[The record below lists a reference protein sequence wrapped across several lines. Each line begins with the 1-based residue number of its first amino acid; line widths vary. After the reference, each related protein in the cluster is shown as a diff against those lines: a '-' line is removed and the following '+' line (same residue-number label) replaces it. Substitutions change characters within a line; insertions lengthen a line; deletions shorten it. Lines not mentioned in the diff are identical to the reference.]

1 MYTLDWIILAIYFLV
16 LLAIGLWASST
27 RRKDSSLFLAGHSL
41 RWHHIG
47 FSMWGTNVGPSM
59 LIASA
64 SAGFTTGIVSG
75 NYAWYAFVFIALLA
89 FVFAP
94 RYLGTKVHTLPEFMG
109 MRYGPSTR
117 NILAWYTIVTIIISW
132 LALTLF
138 AGGIL
143 IRQVFAI
150 PMWASALTL
159 LAVSAFFTM
168 LGGLKA
174 VAYTNVYQM
183 LLLIFVSA
191 TLTIAGL
198 DRVGGVAA
206 LAAKVPADYWVLFK
220 PNDDAAFPWLPIVLG
235 YPVMGVWFWCTD
247 QSMVQPVL
255 AARDLREGQLGANF
269 TGWLKILDVP
279 LYILPGVICFAL
291 FGDTLTNADEAY
303 LTMVRTLFPT
313 GMVGLVF
320 AVLTAC
326 LVSTIGSAL
335 NALSTVFTMDIYMK
349 RHRHDASQSH
359 INFVGRLATVCGAA
373 LAIVLTVAI
382 DSIKGLNLFNV
393 FQSVLGFIAPP
404 MTAVFLLGVFWRRTT
419 TLAANLALTAGTA
432 FCLAVGVLYLWPP
445 QWLHIQWPHFMM
457 LSFLLCAALM
467 AAMAAAALFSG
478 AAFAQAGNLRYT
490 IMVNKFEN
498 KANWRGQWDL
508 GDAWGT
514 ILTDQLVQSG
524 KFIVLGEADMRGAA
538 MAEQDLG
545 ASGRTAGGKKTPKAG
560 RMSPAQLLVKGAIT
574 HVQETKGGGGGF
586 GGLWIEVYVGDKWD
600 VASLLCQ
607 FVLYLV
613 QVLCC
618 PDVGGCDAY
627 QFAARLDKSQRLL
640 DGGSG
645 VHGVRVGHRLHH
657 NRAA

>member
-1 MYTLDWIILAIYFLV
+1 MQTLDWIILAAYFV
-16 LLAIGLWASST
+16 ILLAIGLWASSK
-27 RRKDSSLFLAGHSL
+27 RKKESSLFLAGRSL

-94 RYLGTKVHTLPEFMG
+94 RYLGSKVHTLPEFMG
-109 MRYGPSTR
+109 LRYGQSTR

-143 IRQVFAI
+143 IRQVFEI
-150 PMWASALTL
+150 PMWVSALVL
-159 LAVSAFFTM
+159 VIISAFFTM

-191 TLTIAGL
+191 TLTIVGL
-198 DRVGGVAA
+198 DRVGGVSA
-206 LAAKVPADYWVLFK
+206 LAAKVPSDYWILFR
-220 PNDDAAFPWLPIVLG
+220 PNSDEAFPWLPIVLG

-255 AARDLREGQLGANF
+255 AARSLKEGQLGTNF

-279 LYILPGVICFAL
+279 LYILPGIICYAL
-291 FGDTLTNADEAY
+291 FPTLEDPDKAY
-303 LTMVRTLFPT
+303 LTMVEELFPT

-335 NALSTVFTMDIYMK
+335 NALSTVFTMDIYLK
-349 RHRHDASQSH
+349 HLKSSVGGDLQSPTQRH
-359 INFVGRLATVCGAA
+359 INFVGRLVTVCGAA
-373 LAIVLTVAI
+373 IAIVLTVAI

-404 MTAVFLLGVFWRRTT
+404 MTAVFLLGVFWPRATT
-419 TLAANLALTAGTA
+419 RAANLALTAGTA
-432 FCLAVGVLYLWPP
+432 FCLTVGVLYLWGP
-445 QWLHIQWPHFMM
+445 QHYQLSIINCQLTWPHFMM
-457 LSFLLCAALM
+457 LSFLLCVALIVM
-467 AAMAAAALFSG
+467 
-478 AAFAQAGNLRYT
+478 
-490 IMVNKFEN
+490 MV
-498 KANWRGQWDL
+498 
-508 GDAWGT
+508 
-514 ILTDQLVQSG
+514 V
-524 KFIVLGEADMRGAA
+524 V
-538 MAEQDLG
+538 
-545 ASGRTAGGKKTPKAG
+545 
-560 RMSPAQLLVKGAIT
+560 
-574 HVQETKGGGGGF
+574 
-586 GGLWIEVYVGDKWD
+586 
-600 VASLLCQ
+600 SLLPTAKPSATASVTATAEGQ
-607 FVLYLV
+607 GYSRLVTVLWLALAAV
-613 QVLCC
+613 M
-618 PDVGGCDAY
+618 VGLY
-627 QFAARLDKSQRLL
+627 VFF
-640 DGGSG
+640 
-645 VHGVRVGHRLHH
+645 
-657 NRAA
+657 N